1 MIIPCTRGSYCGL
14 RCSEPKAPFKTFCQQ
29 FPIVPISSSIW
40 LPLWCQNWHH
50 LLQLSWF
57 LFFSVVY
64 DRVQTSKYCYLSA
77 MLLVFL
83 TTVSFLFLG
92 INSESHWWNK
102 QAFFITGTLWKD
114 IFFLYPE
121 IVTNNGIYFSLLICK
136 ICVRDFKLWPNHI
149 FIWQAPEQVDLSLV
163 AGLENSTHL
172 NCVHIIKYYLKARL

>member
-1 MIIPCTRGSYCGL
+1 MDSDVQ
-14 RCSEPKAPFKTFCQQ
+14 SPKLHSKHSASNF
-29 FPIVPISSSIW
+29 
-40 LPLWCQNWHH
+40 
-50 LLQLSWF
+50 QLF
-57 LFFSVVY
+57 LFLLLFDSRSGVKIDIICYSFLDFSSLVWFMIEF
-64 DRVQTSKYCYLSA
+64 RQTSKYCYLSA